1 MSPEKQQTSSNV
13 QRYIVLLR
21 IEQMRF
27 LLDRGHTEWAIPKH
41 AARTYNATTKKP
53 TCPPVSK
60 GLATLQYL
68 VVPQT
73 HHYFQ

>member
-27 LLDRGHTEWAIPKH
+27 LLDRGDTEWAFLKH
-41 AARTYNATTKKP
+41 AARTYSATTKKN
-53 TCPPVSK
+53 
-60 GLATLQYL
+60 LHAHL
-68 VVPQT
+68 
-73 HHYFQ
+73 

>member
-1 MSPEKQQTSSNV
+1 MSPEKQQTSSKV

-27 LLDRGHTEWAIPKH
+27 LLDRGDTEWAFLKH
-41 AARTYNATTKKP
+41 AARTYSATTKKP
-53 TCPPVSK
+53 TSLPVSK